1 LTTIPQAV
9 LLAAGLLVAPIAIA
23 QQPGSQT
30 GGDTLKST
38 TAPNKTGD
46 ASAPSA
52 AGGGAALRQPT
63 KSDGEKQVQGNE
75 KANASTGPASSKQLA
90 PK

>member
-1 LTTIPQAV
+1 MITIPQAV
-9 LLAAGLLVAPIAIA
+9 VLAAGLLVAPIAIA

-38 TAPNKTGD
+38 TAPKTGD

-52 AGGGAALRQPT
+52 AGGGAALGQTT
-63 KSDGEKQVQGNE
+63 KPGGEKQIQGND
-75 KANASTGPASSKQLA
+75 KADASTGPASSKQPA